1 LNRWILTLLAGSVAV
16 APAFAKTAAKASG
29 QASAKS
35 KQSAASKKAKPAAKT
50 PKPAAKP
57 DAPNEEL
64 VPTVSFNGPAAPKT
78 TGKPAV
84 EPGHDK
90 EKPAA
95 ASTTDPAP
103 GVPTD
108 FGTESEEKAFQ
119 KDVDSSL
126 ADIQNL
132 LTGALKK
139 KAEKPKTGLS
149 GVIALQPQIDKALND
164 DRLSEEDRQNL
175 KALVQ
180 ERDTALYML
189 SASLVAQK
197 KDYAAGGYLRFLAK
211 SAAPGTPMREAAVQ
225 QLAQLGQHP

>member
-16 APAFAKTAAKASG
+16 APVVAKPAAKASG

-35 KQSAASKKAKPAAKT
+35 KQSAASKKAKPASKT

-57 DAPNEEL
+57 DASGEKL
-64 VPTVSFNGPAAPKT
+64 VPTVSFNPSAPKPT
-78 TGKPAV
+78 VKVAV
-84 EPGHDK
+84 EPGHDN

-108 FGTESEEKAFQ
+108 FGTETEEKAYQ

-126 ADIQNL
+126 ADIQDL

-149 GVIALQPQIDKALND
+149 GVIALQPQIEKALND
-164 DRLSEEDRQNL
+164 DRLAEEDRQNL

-189 SASLVAQK
+189 GASLVAQK

-211 SAAPGTPMREAAVQ
+211 SAAPGTPMREAAAQ